1 MYQHQA
7 CIITFPIFNLI
18 KMKLDIMR
26 GKKKILFYI
35 ILHVLIHLIYSTSI
49 LII

>member
-26 GKKKILFYI
+26 GKKKNSFLYHITCINTFNL
-35 ILHVLIHLIYSTSI
+35 
-49 LII
+49 